1 MCWSLL
7 SLCRLSLFFFRELLR
22 SREAQET
29 RKKRATRPRNNTTQP
44 ARLLLKVLYPFTFL
58 SSSFI
63 VCFSL
68 STFCALLVQTQE
80 GTRNKSTQ
88 PRERKG
94 TLHTSPHPLFS
105 LCLVLFLPFKKFPAF
120 AEMQAKRSLQGTP
133 FSLSSLPFEFV
144 LPFKVLRKKQHGHQE
159 VIIMCSFLP
168 HFLSSSCLLVVI
180 S

>member
-1 MCWSLL
+1 MLVSFVLVPFEFVLL
-7 SLCRLSLFFFRELLR
+7 SRVVAFTWSARNTQQYHAAVHATRKVITKGTLSLHFPFFFVYSL
-22 SREAQET
+22 
-29 RKKRATRPRNNTTQP
+29 
-44 ARLLLKVLYPFTFL
+44 
-58 SSSFI
+58 
-63 VCFSL
+63 FSL
-68 STFCALLVQTQE
+68 STFCTLLVQTQE

-88 PRERKG
+88 TRERKG

-105 LCLVLFLPFKKFPAF
+105 LCLVLFLPFSKKFPAF